1 MPSPTTAV
9 LTEQEIEGVAVRV
22 SAAAE
27 AGNPELAWKT
37 LRPLLRAQT
46 RQRTAA
52 VALTRLVEQRS
63 LDFAR
68 GLEALVAVERSH
80 PADWPL
86 LALVAEALEGACD
99 LDDLNRAPPD
109 HPLFAAIVAKLS
121 GHAAVARVEGWE
133 QGLLSGLASAARMCG
148 RRHDDLAAGAYRRL
162 VELEPGR
169 SSAHY
174 NLGLF
179 LKTRGHFRE
188 GLAANRRAIELAG
201 ERVDSYEWNLGICAT
216 GAREG
221 AAALEVWK
229 RLGQN
234 IESGRFDL
242 PEGRY
247 PSCKVKLAQRP
258 LAERTV
264 DDDDPGLEET
274 IWIERLS
281 PCHGIVRSVLF
292 QDLGADY
299 GDVVLFDGAPIT
311 HHRHGEREIPV
322 FPQLA
327 TLVRGGYQFFDFAG
341 TQSGPGRLASASDD
355 LEGDAV
361 VYSHSENF
369 RVLCATCW
377 RGGDVDHEHRQT
389 EERHVV
395 TGRIAAPPHVDPR
408 VLLAQLDRAVA
419 ARQPCRLYVPSLC
432 EAAGSMARAAV
443 ERRRYALLRDN
454 A

>member
-1 MPSPTTAV
+1 MPSPPTAV
-9 LTEQEIEGVAVRV
+9 LTEHEIEEAAARVA
-22 SAAAE
+22 AAAE
-27 AGNPELAWKT
+27 AGDPESAWNT
-37 LRPLLRAQT
+37 LQLLLRAQP
-46 RQRTAA
+46 RQRPAA
-52 VALTRLVEQRS
+52 VALTRLIEHRS
-63 LDFAR
+63 VAFAR
-68 GLEALVAVERSH
+68 GLEALVAVEQSH
-80 PADWPL
+80 PRDWPL
-86 LALVAEALEGACD
+86 LALVADALEGACD

-121 GHAAVARVEGWE
+121 GHASAARTEGWE
-133 QGLLSGLASAARMCG
+133 EGLLSGLASAARMCG
-148 RRHDDLAAGAYRRL
+148 RQQDDLAEGAYRRL
-162 VELEPGR
+162 VELDPAR
-169 SSAHY
+169 SSRHY

-179 LKTRGHFRE
+179 LKTRGRFHE
-188 GLAANRRAIELAG
+188 GLAANRRAVELAG

-229 RLGQN
+229 RLGQA
-234 IESGRFDL
+234 IELGRFDL

-258 LAERTV
+258 LAERTAEN
-264 DDDDPGLEET
+264 DDPGVEET

-281 PCHGIVRSVLF
+281 PCHGIVRSVLY
-292 QDLGADY
+292 QDLGVDY

-311 HHRHGEREIPV
+311 HHRHGELEIPV

-341 TQSGPGRLASASDD
+341 TQSEPGQLASVSDE
-355 LEGDAV
+355 LEGDTV

-369 RVLCATCW
+369 RVLCAACW
-377 RGGDVDHEHRQT
+377 RGGNVDHEHRET

-395 TGRIAAPPHVDPR
+395 MGRIAAAPQVDPLL
-408 VLLAQLDRAVA
+408 LLAQVDRAIA
-419 ARQPCRLYVPSLC
+419 AREPCSLYVPSLC

-443 ERRRYALLRDN
+443 EQRRYALLRN
-454 A
+454 NV